1 MISRTSRLT
10 ALILL
15 VILITFSLVMLFPI
29 VWIFLTSVKPESLI
43 LSKPAQL
50 LPEIYTLEQ
59 YELLLQAIPF
69 FSFLKNSF
77 IFAGGV
83 TIFSLFFDSLTGY
96 AFAKLRFPGS
106 NILFYVVLA
115 TLMIPFQ
122 IVMIPLYLMMHKLHG
137 LDTYWGLII
146 PRLTN
151 AFGIYL
157 MRQFFISVPDDLLD
171 AGRIEGLNEF
181 SIYFRIA
188 VPVTTTALTT
198 LGVFHFMYNWNDFL
212 WPLIITTSQHM
223 RTLPVGLALFTGEH
237 VMEHGPIMAG
247 AVLSIIPILLF
258 YLFAQKTFIKGVAL
272 SGMKG

>member
-1 MISRTSRLT
+1 MIARTPKLVSSLLMVL
-10 ALILL
+10 LILVAL
-15 VILITFSLVMLFPI
+15 FMIFPI
-29 VWIFLTSVKPESLI
+29 LWIALTSFKPESLI
-43 LSKPAQL
+43 LGKPAKL
-50 LPEIYTLEQ
+50 FPEVYTLEQ
-59 YELLLQAIPF
+59 YGLLLKAIPF
-69 FSFLKNSF
+69 FTFVKNSL

-83 TIFSLFFDSLTGY
+83 TIISLFFDSMAGY

-106 NILFYVVLA
+106 NIVFFLVLA

-122 IVMIPLYLMMHKLHG
+122 IVMIPLYLMLHKLHG
-137 LDTYWGLII
+137 LDTYWGMII
-146 PRLTN
+146 PRITN

-157 MRQFFISVPDDLLD
+157 MRQFFLSVPEDLLD
-171 AGRIEGLNEF
+171 AGRIEGLSEF
-181 SIYFRIA
+181 KIYIKIA
-188 VPVTTTALTT
+188 LPITTTALTA

-212 WPLIITTSQHM
+212 WPLIITTSQEM

-247 AVLSIIPILLF
+247 AVLSIIPILIF

>member
-1 MISRTSRLT
+1 MIARTPKLVSSLLMVLLIIV
-10 ALILL
+10 ALIM
-15 VILITFSLVMLFPI
+15 IFPI
-29 VWIFLTSVKPESLI
+29 LWIALTSLKPESLI
-43 LSKPAQL
+43 LGKPAKL
-50 LPEIYTLEQ
+50 FPEVYTIEQ
-59 YELLLQAIPF
+59 YGLLLNAIPF
-69 FSFLKNSF
+69 FTFVKNSL

-83 TIFSLFFDSLTGY
+83 TIISLFFDSMAGY

-106 NILFYVVLA
+106 NIVFFLVLA

-137 LDTYWGLII
+137 LDTYWGMII
-146 PRLTN
+146 PRITN

-157 MRQFFISVPDDLLD
+157 MRQFFLSVPEDLLD
-171 AGRIEGLNEF
+171 AGRIEGLSEF
-181 SIYFRIA
+181 KIYIKIA
-188 VPVTTTALTT
+188 LPITTTALTT

-212 WPLIITTSQHM
+212 WPLIITTSQEM

-247 AVLSIIPILLF
+247 AVLSIIPILIF

>member
-1 MISRTSRLT
+1 MIARTPKLVSSLLMVLLIIV
-10 ALILL
+10 ALIM
-15 VILITFSLVMLFPI
+15 IFPI
-29 VWIFLTSVKPESLI
+29 LWIALTSLKPESLI
-43 LSKPAQL
+43 LGKPAKL
-50 LPEIYTLEQ
+50 FPEEYTIEQ
-59 YELLLQAIPF
+59 YGLLLNAIPF
-69 FSFLKNSF
+69 FTFVKNSL

-83 TIFSLFFDSLTGY
+83 TIISLFFDSMAGY

-106 NILFYVVLA
+106 NIVFFLVLA

-137 LDTYWGLII
+137 LDTYWGMII
-146 PRLTN
+146 PRITN

-157 MRQFFISVPDDLLD
+157 MRQFFLSVPEDLLD
-171 AGRIEGLNEF
+171 AGRIEGLSEF
-181 SIYFRIA
+181 KIYIKIA
-188 VPVTTTALTT
+188 LPITTTALTT

-212 WPLIITTSQHM
+212 WPLIITTSQEM

-247 AVLSIIPILLF
+247 AVLSIIPILIF